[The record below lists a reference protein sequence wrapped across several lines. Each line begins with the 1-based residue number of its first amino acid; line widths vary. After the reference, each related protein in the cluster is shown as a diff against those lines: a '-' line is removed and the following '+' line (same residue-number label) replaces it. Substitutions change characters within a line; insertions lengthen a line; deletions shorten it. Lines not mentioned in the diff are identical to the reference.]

1 MPRPTSPRFSS
12 PRPSSHFPRR
22 PSALAAA
29 VLVALTLH
37 ALPALAQAAL
47 AASASSVAPLGA
59 TLDGLLRY
67 AREHNPDLAVR
78 RFEAQ
83 AARER
88 IEPASALPDPRFEVE
103 LMDFTNT
110 MNPERSPSL
119 LPGQVGNTRY
129 RIVQPLPF
137 WGKRG
142 LRGEV
147 AEALAGQAETQQEG
161 SVRDVEARIK
171 TAYARQFQATGQVRI
186 LRETLALLEAIEKL
200 VLTRYGVGLVPQQ
213 DALRAQ
219 SELTSVKLEMVEAQR
234 RQRDNAARLN
244 ALLARDGD
252 APLAEPARLPAA
264 PASVSYRQLLEQISS
279 DSPELSGERY
289 GVVAATRSKE
299 LTWLNRYPDFAVGLT
314 NNRPYNAADNWE
326 LMIGINIP
334 LQQSSRRAQERE
346 AERRLESAQTRV
358 VAAETRLAGRLGEAL
373 AAFDANRDKAALLRD
388 TLLPQASATFA
399 AAQSGYESGRVNFN
413 TLLDAERQILR
424 TRLALL
430 DAEVETALRL
440 AELEQLAGAP
450 L

>member
-1 MPRPTSPRFSS
+1 MTLFMSRSPETRVV
-12 PRPSSHFPRR
+12 
-22 PSALAAA
+22 AAA
-29 VLVALTLH
+29 CLLLLNFA
-37 ALPALAQAAL
+37 PAYAQMTPQAP
-47 AASASSVAPLGA
+47 PLGA
-59 TLDGLLRY
+59 SLAGLLSY
-67 AREHNPDLAVR
+67 AREHNPDLGVR

-88 IEPASALPDPRFEVE
+88 IEPAAALPDPRFEVE

-110 MNPERSPSL
+110 VNSERSPSL

-129 RIVQPLPF
+129 RVIQPLPF

-147 AEALAGQAETQQEG
+147 AEAQAEQVETLQQGTALE
-161 SVRDVEARIK
+161 VENRIK
-171 TAYARQFQATGQVRI
+171 TAYARQFQASGQIRI
-186 LRETLALLEAIEKL
+186 LGETLSLLDAIEKL

-219 SELTSVKLEMVEAQR
+219 SELTSVKIELVEAQR

-252 APLAEPARLPAA
+252 APLAEPAQLPTA
-264 PASVSYRQLLEQISS
+264 PASVSYRQLLEQIRTR
-279 DSPELSGERY
+279 SPEISRERF
-289 GVVAATRSKE
+289 GVAAASKSKE

-326 LMIGINIP
+326 LMVGVTIP

-346 AERRLESAQTRV
+346 AERRLEAAQTRV
-358 VAAETRLAGRLGEAL
+358 VAAETRLAGRLGETL
-373 AAFDANRDKAALLRD
+373 AAFDANRDKARLLRD
-388 TLLPQASATFA
+388 TLLPQARATFD
-399 AAQSGYESGRVNFN
+399 AAQSGYESARVNFN

-430 DAEVETALRL
+430 DADVETAVRL
-440 AELEQLAGAP
+440 AELELLAGAP